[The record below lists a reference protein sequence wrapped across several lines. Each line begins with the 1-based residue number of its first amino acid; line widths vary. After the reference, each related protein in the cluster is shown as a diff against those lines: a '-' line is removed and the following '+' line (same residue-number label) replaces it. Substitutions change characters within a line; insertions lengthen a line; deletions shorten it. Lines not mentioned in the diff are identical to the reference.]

1 MWRGCWCFLLPYR
14 TGCIYKLA
22 LTCACSRARNKFT
35 PRIGREEQ
43 HRVLDAI
50 LHFFHSLYNP
60 EGLKEL
66 IRSGGAPLICAIV
79 FVETGFF
86 VGFFLPGDSLLVTAG
101 IFSAARVIPL
111 KWLLLPV
118 MFCAIV
124 GDQIGYWI
132 GRSAGAALYRRE
144 ESFFFRR
151 SHLQRAHDFS
161 EKYGGRAVI
170 LARFVPIVPTFCP
183 PVVGAAKLPYSSY
196 VAFDICGGIF
206 WVATMILAGYT
217 LGRSVPNIGARIHY
231 VIAVVIV
238 VSVLPAVISIYH
250 SRHKFSASGDQSS
263 AATPRAEGK

>member
-1 MWRGCWCFLLPYR
+1 MWRGYWRFLLPYR
-14 TGCIYKLA
+14 
-22 LTCACSRARNKFT
+22 
-35 PRIGREEQ
+35 IGRCHRRAFAHSCSGARQEFDRFFLCEEQ

-60 EGLKEL
+60 DGLKEL

-101 IFSAARVIPL
+101 IFSAAGVIPL

-144 ESFFFRR
+144 DSFFFRR
-151 SHLQRAHDFS
+151 SHLQRAHDFY

-170 LARFVPIVPTFCP
+170 LARFIPIVRPFCP
-183 PVVGAAKLPYSSY
+183 PVAGAAKMPYLNY

-206 WVATMILAGYT
+206 WVGAMILGGYT

-231 VIAVVIV
+231 IIAVVIV
-238 VSVLPAVISIYH
+238 VSVLPAVISIYR
-250 SRHKFSASGDQSS
+250 SRHKFSSSGDQST
-263 AATPRAEGK
+263 AATPRAKGE